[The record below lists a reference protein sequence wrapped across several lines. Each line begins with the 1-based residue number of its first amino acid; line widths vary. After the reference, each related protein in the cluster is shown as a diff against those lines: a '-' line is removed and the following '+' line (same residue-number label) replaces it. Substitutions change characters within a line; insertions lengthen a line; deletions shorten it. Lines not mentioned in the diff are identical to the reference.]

1 MKKFNIQARFSI
13 WMDFIL
19 QVLLLNFLFSPTIGI
34 SIIFKTSTA
43 NDLYLEKSSIF
54 WHDFLL
60 GWIGFSLSRHSL
72 EISVWPKT
80 GISMIFKTKKF
91 DSLSSDKIFRQNFQ
105 PKSSDFQASEHNV
118 FRQPF
123 FRISTHTKLN
133 LHKHTFSEYHRIF
146 FSKFDLSSFSFA
158 MLKVFQPRHDFQFL
172 IFKKLCSLC
181 VPDDFSTFMS
191 YDGIL
196 FFSQVVSD
204 YVQS

>member
-1 MKKFNIQARFSI
+1 
-13 WMDFIL
+13 MDFIL
-19 QVLLLNFLFSPTIGI
+19 QVLLLNILFSPTIGI

-54 WHDFLL
+54 WHDFLF

-118 FRQPF
+118 FRQLFSVFQPIPSLIF
-123 FRISTHTKLN
+123 INTHFLN
-133 LHKHTFSEYHRIF
+133 TTEYSFQNSIF
-146 FSKFDLSSFSFA
+146 QAS
-158 MLKVFQPRHDFQFL
+158 VFQPRHDFQFL